1 MRRSCLGINP
11 LVKTNPI
18 SDIKICSH
26 LYTFPDDKNKQG
38 AYYLIFEILVN
49 GQRLTDF
56 TYYAVNL
63 EELIQSIDRD
73 GQFYI
78 ITCWCGVPE
87 CAGVTKGV
95 NVSHNQDLIRW
106 TVTQPEPSRTLTFTK
121 KMYENAIRTA
131 VKQGKKLIAEAKHS
145 SNQNLEVVPMQNEG
159 LIALE

>member
-1 MRRSCLGINP
+1 M
-11 LVKTNPI
+11 NPI
-18 SDIKICSH
+18 DDIKICSN
-26 LYTFPDDKNKQG
+26 LYIVPDDKTKQE
-38 AYYLIFEILVN
+38 AYYLVFEILVN

-95 NVSHNQDLIRW
+95 NVFHNQDLIRW
-106 TVTQPEPSRTLTFTK
+106 TVIQPEPLRTLTFTK

-131 VKQGKKLIAEAKHS
+131 VKQGKKLIAEAKYS

>member
-1 MRRSCLGINP
+1 M
-11 LVKTNPI
+11 NPI
-18 SDIKICSH
+18 DDIKISSN
-26 LYTFPDDKNKQG
+26 LYIFPDDKTKQE
-38 AYYLIFEILVN
+38 AYYLVFEILVN

-95 NVSHNQDLIRW
+95 NVFHNQDLIRW
-106 TVTQPEPSRTLTFTK
+106 TVIQPEPLRTLTFTK

-131 VKQGKKLIAEAKHS
+131 VKQGKKLIAEAKYS

>member
-1 MRRSCLGINP
+1 M
-11 LVKTNPI
+11 NPI

-26 LYTFPDDKNKQG
+26 LYTFPDDKTKQET
-38 AYYLIFEILVN
+38 YYLIFEIIVN

-56 TYYAVNL
+56 TSYAVNL

-95 NVSHNQDLIRW
+95 NVFHNQDLISW
-106 TVTQPEPSRTLTFTK
+106 TVIQPAPSRTLTFSQ

-131 VKQGKKLIAEAKHS
+131 IKQGKKLIAQAKYS
-145 SNQNLEVVPMQNEG
+145 TNQNLEVVPMQNER